1 MKLQLLGLAVLLS
14 MSTLSQAAPIQASSA
29 TFSGAVIDFN
39 FDDSFLATL
48 PSLNITGPFNLGHGV
63 TLVSSP
69 FVEIGAFNA
78 DLGDN
83 GAWSVVGNSNRDGY
97 FLSTSFV
104 FNNGAMGFSFDTPM
118 QQVGIFANQFQ
129 ALDTTNNTIQ
139 VLAYDASGNVLETF
153 TTNINTDV
161 DSFDEGMFI
170 GFQRA
175 SADIYGF
182 GLANGSFVVDNL
194 TISPVPEAD
203 AWAMLLAGFGVVGAM
218 ARRRRT

>member
-1 MKLQLLGLAVLLS
+1 MKLKLISVAALLS
-14 MSTLSQAAPIQASSA
+14 ISTLSQAAPIQANSA
-29 TFSGAVIDFN
+29 TFSGTVIDFN

-48 PSLNITGPFNLGHGV
+48 PSLEITGPFNLGNGV
-63 TLVSSP
+63 TLFSSP

-83 GAWSVVGNSNRDGY
+83 GAWSVVGNGNRDGY
-97 FLSTSFV
+97 FLATSFV
-104 FNNGAMGFSFDTPM
+104 FNNGLMGFSFANPM

-139 VLAYDASGNVLETF
+139 VLAYDANGNVLETF
-153 TTNINTDV
+153 TTNINTEF

-203 AWAMLLAGFGVVGAM
+203 SSAMLLAGFGVLGAM
-218 ARRRRT
+218 MRRRRA